1 MKCDARDCN
10 NEATHFEVIRASLTY
25 YYKWCEKC
33 RQSLEADRA
42 EWGSP
47 HELEYLS
54 ENEYIVEII
63 TTS

>member
-10 NEATHFEVIRASLTY
+10 DEATNFEVIRASLNY

-33 RQSLEADRA
+33 HQSLEEDRIK
-42 EWGSP
+42 WGIP
-47 HELEYLS
+47 PEHEYLS